1 MSGGMRRANRSERY
15 GRIVL
20 AYVRALGG
28 RLPASVSM
36 SDLLPR
42 ICVEVPDTT
51 AEEIRAAVR
60 WSLQRSKRREAAI
73 ERAMRMGCRRE
84 PSR

>member
-1 MSGGMRRANRSERY
+1 
-15 GRIVL
+15 VL
-20 AYVRALGG
+20 AYVRALGR
-28 RLPASVSM
+28 RLPDSVTM

-42 ICVEVPDTT
+42 ICAEVPGTT
-51 AEEIRAAVR
+51 VEEVRAAVR